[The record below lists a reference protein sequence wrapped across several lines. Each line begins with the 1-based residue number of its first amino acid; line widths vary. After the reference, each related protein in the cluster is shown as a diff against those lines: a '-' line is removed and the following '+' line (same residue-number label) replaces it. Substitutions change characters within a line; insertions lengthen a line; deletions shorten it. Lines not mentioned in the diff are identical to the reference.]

1 MRAALAA
8 LLLLALAPV
17 QAQLVLEKPK
27 PAAKEKAA
35 AKPATKPDSAQPAE
49 PQRKRHST
57 HPPAQRPPETRE
69 TSEGTVKLDRAR
81 PQPNRQ
87 QTTPPSP
94 AQQYQQQQY
103 EQRQPAQTQRR
114 QNEPAQNRVVQCTA
128 RPVCGGAG
136 YGRCAAVSQTFPGAT
151 LQGGRR
157 EIVQRCIE
165 ANIPDSCNCAAQCT
179 AVARCSIF

>member
-8 LLLLALAPV
+8 LLLLALAPA
-17 QAQLVLEKPK
+17 QAQLVFEKPK

-35 AKPATKPDSAQPAE
+35 QKPATKPDAGRPAEQHRRQPSHQPA
-49 PQRKRHST
+49 
-57 HPPAQRPPETRE
+57 ARPPQTRE
-69 TSEGTVKLDRAR
+69 TSEGTVKLDRTVPR
-81 PQPNRQ
+81 SQQP
-87 QTTPPSP
+87 TSPPSP
-94 AQQYQQQQY
+94 AQQYQQQQF
-103 EQRQPAQTQRR
+103 EQRQPQTQT
-114 QNEPAQNRVVQCTA
+114 QQVPQSRVVQCTA

-165 ANIPDSCNCAAQCT
+165 ANTPDSCNCAAQCT
-179 AVARCSIF
+179 SVARCSIF

>member
-17 QAQLVLEKPK
+17 QAQLIVEKPK

-35 AKPATKPDSAQPAE
+35 QKPATRVDGGRPAEQHPRHPSHQPA
-49 PQRKRHST
+49 
-57 HPPAQRPPETRE
+57 ARPPQTRE
-69 TSEGTVKLDRAR
+69 TSQGTVKLDRTER
-81 PQPNRQ
+81 KSQPA
-87 QTTPPSP
+87 TTPPSP
-94 AQQYQQQQY
+94 AQQYQQQQF
-103 EQRQPAQTQRR
+103 EQRQPQTQT
-114 QNEPAQNRVVQCTA
+114 QQVPQNRVVQCTA

-136 YGRCAAVSQTFPGAT
+136 YGRCAAVSQTFPGMTA
-151 LQGGRR
+151 QAGRR

-165 ANIPDSCNCAAQCT
+165 ANTPDSCNCAAQCT